1 MRKKSI
7 LYHLSEA
14 FKLSLQRVVA
24 LCLALFGILVFAQ
37 INKLDP
43 RFQILLNNKDKV
55 AKGEKVP
62 ELELHSK
69 QLDKHIVVTGKGAK
83 VMYSSIIY
91 TKDIKR
97 LKDLGVLVQSEVGTF
112 VTALI
117 TTEDIENL
125 LAEPSVISIVAPMF
139 DELHNDVS
147 TAQSGASLLH
157 TGVLNNTKFTGKNVL
172 VGMNSVI
179 LDEADIGEN
188 TIIGANSTV
197 KAKAQIPENSLVLGS
212 PAKVIRALDEKEIAW
227 KSYGTNEYIR
237 LAQRCLST
245 MQEVEPFTE
254 DHAQRL
260 TYTVFQSAHDIKQ
273 NLK

>member
-1 MRKKSI
+1 MPCYSIDGVIPVVSPDAYVHPTAVLIGDVIIEAGVYVGPFAALRADFGRIHLKKNSKVQDSCTVHGFGGSVTVIEEYGHIGHGAI
-7 LYHLSEA
+7 LHG
-14 FKLSLQRVVA
+14 
-24 LCLALFGILVFAQ
+24 C
-37 INKLDP
+37 
-43 RFQILLNNKDKV
+43 
-55 AKGEKVP
+55 
-62 ELELHSK
+62 
-69 QLDKHIVVTGKGAK
+69 HI
-83 VMYSSIIY
+83 
-91 TKDIKR
+91 
-97 LKDLGVLVQSEVGTF
+97 
-112 VTALI
+112 
-117 TTEDIENL
+117 
-125 LAEPSVISIVAPMF
+125 
-139 DELHNDVS
+139 
-147 TAQSGASLLH
+147 
-157 TGVLNNTKFTGKNVL
+157 GKNVL

-260 TYTVFQSAHDIKQ
+260 TYTVFQSTHDIKQ